1 MSAPAF
7 DGSQV
12 GPPVGYFT
20 YLVAE
25 DRWEWSAGM
34 YALHGFGP
42 HEVPATTAVL
52 MSHKHPDDRVRSYEV
67 FEQCVA
73 TGEPFSCYHRV
84 VDRHERVRSVLSVG
98 RGVRGGDGAVSH
110 VQGFFADL
118 TQLRRDEAQVDVDS
132 ALQRIAETRA
142 VIEQAKGMLMMA
154 AGCDADTAFELLRK
168 GSADGNVKL
177 RHLAARLVEAAS
189 AGRLA
194 SGPALA
200 ALRDS
205 LSRA

>member
-25 DRWEWSAGM
+25 DRWEWSDGM

-42 HEVPATTAVL
+42 QEVPATTAVL
-52 MSHKHPDDRVRSYEV
+52 MSHKHPDDRVRTYEV

-98 RGVRGGDGAVSH
+98 RGVRAGDGAVSY

-177 RHLAARLVEAAS
+177 RHLATRLVEAAS

-194 SGPALA
+194 SAPALA